1 MFHQKNDGLP
11 RIKTTE
17 SCSFSR
23 SSKIQVAWE
32 LTCPQSQS

>member
-17 SCSFSR
+17 SCSSLHI
-23 SSKIQVAWE
+23 SKVQVV
-32 LTCPQSQS
+32 